1 MPADI
6 HRRDHEG
13 RGECRGLPEKMAKI
27 EIFRASRRR
36 LLLALAAIGASV
48 AMPASAALA
57 SDGPMAGLTRW
68 GSGSF
73 RRWGF
78 LVYDATLWA
87 AADPLRPPLALQL
100 TYRRNIGGAA
110 IAEASVKE
118 MRQLGVADESTLQAW
133 GEQMR
138 RLFPDVTPG
147 DRITGHYLA
156 EAARF
161 DFNDKPLGRID
172 DPAFASAFFAIWLAA
187 KTSAPELR
195 AALLKRPGSEPG
207 RP

>member
-1 MPADI
+1 MANAWLT
-6 HRRDHEG
+6 RDHGPNG
-13 RGECRGLPEKMAKI
+13 RPRGQPEKTPKI
-27 EIFRASRRR
+27 EIFPAARRR
-36 LLLALAAIGASV
+36 LLLA
-48 AMPASAALA
+48 MAALPLIPCGTAFAA
-57 SDGPMAGLTRW
+57 SPPPAGLARW

-87 AADPLRPPLALQL
+87 AGDPQRPPLALEL
-100 TYRRNIGGAA
+100 TYRRHIEGAA

-118 MRQLGVADESTLQAW
+118 MRQLGLASEATLHAW

-138 RLFPDVTPG
+138 RLFPDVSPG

-161 DFNDKPLGRID
+161 DFNDRRLGSIA
-172 DPAFASAFFAIWLAA
+172 DPAFARAFFAIWLDPR
-187 KTSAPELR
+187 TSAPDLR
-195 AALLKRPGSEPG
+195 AALLTRPAGG
-207 RP
+207 